1 MYANAIFVPILPG
14 LKQPSIKHIV
24 TDSGMHLII
33 TDEKRKTEVE
43 NFKENVRVLNLGIDK
58 SSDFRNTQEVLNKN
72 GNNEPIEYKRIGT
85 DLAAIIYSSGSTGR
99 PKGIMVTNRNFWDGA
114 QIVSHYLNTN
124 ERDRIAAILSFNFDY
139 GLNQIWQSLFTGAS
153 LHLHELVMPNDCIK
167 FIYTEGITALPL
179 MPVIISK
186 LFDIKMFNRNHGYD
200 LSKVRYVCSSGGR
213 ISLDMLKNIKSEF
226 QKANFYSMYGLTEA
240 FRSTYLSPEQIE
252 QRPNSIGMAIPD
264 VEILI
269 LDEDGLE
276 CKVGSIG
283 ELVHRGGCIARG
295 YWNDPEK
302 TAERFRTHPKYPGE
316 ILVYSGDLVTKDVD
330 GYITFVARKDGMLKN
345 NGIRISPTEI
355 EEVFEMHDDVSA
367 AIVFGILYMIT
378 QKL

>member
-1 MYANAIFVPILPG
+1 
-14 LKQPSIKHIV
+14 
-24 TDSGMHLII
+24 
-33 TDEKRKTEVE
+33 
-43 NFKENVRVLNLGIDK
+43 
-58 SSDFRNTQEVLNKN
+58 
-72 GNNEPIEYKRIGT
+72 
-85 DLAAIIYSSGSTGR
+85 
-99 PKGIMVTNRNFWDGA
+99 
-114 QIVSHYLNTN
+114 
-124 ERDRIAAILSFNFDY
+124 
-139 GLNQIWQSLFTGAS
+139 
-153 LHLHELVMPNDCIK
+153 
-167 FIYTEGITALPL
+167 

-367 AIVFGILYMIT
+367 AIVFGIDNINNGHDIVCVYTAKNKTPIPEYELKKYLKNNLGSHMVPRYILFQT
-378 QKL
+378 IFPTTGNQGKIDKVTVKENALHILRKEPDFYND